1 MSLWSFQ
8 GARELERSPYWK
20 AARPDGRRRQ
30 WSETTQSFKAQQR
43 AADPRE
49 DRHA

>member
-20 AARPDGRRRQ
+20 AARPDEAKTPM
-30 WSETTQSFKAQQR
+30 SATTQSFKAQQR
-43 AADPRE
+43 AAGPRE